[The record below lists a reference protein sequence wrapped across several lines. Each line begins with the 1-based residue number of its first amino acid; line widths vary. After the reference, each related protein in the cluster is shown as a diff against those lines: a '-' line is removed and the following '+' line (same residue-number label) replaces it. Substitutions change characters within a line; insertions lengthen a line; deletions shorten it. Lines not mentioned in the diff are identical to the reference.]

1 MPPVPEL
8 QAFLA
13 QLPPAPAER
22 PSLEQ
27 MRATV
32 IASSAQ
38 LPRRPTEIAGTRE
51 IVIPG
56 PASDLPAR
64 VYTPT
69 GRGPAAGW
77 PLIVFFHGGGFVAYN
92 LDTHD
97 GVCRELC
104 AGAGAVVVS
113 VEYRLAPEF
122 RFPHPTDDAY
132 AAVNWLGE
140 HAAEVGAD
148 PARMS
153 VAGDSAGASLSL
165 ATALRLRD
173 DNGSGG
179 GPRLAA
185 QLLLYPAADMSGRG
199 EYPSRTENAEGYF
212 LTAESMKFFG
222 AMYLT
227 TPEDALHPHVSPL
240 HSADL
245 KGLPP
250 TLVLTAEFDP
260 LRDEGKALADKLQA
274 EGVDTTYR
282 PGPGLIHGYANM
294 TGFVPAAAQMMD
306 DAAAW
311 LRQKLS

>member
-8 QAFLA
+8 QGFLA
-13 QLPPAPAER
+13 QLPPAPAQR

-38 LPRRPTEIAGTRE
+38 LPKRPTEIAGTRE

-56 PASDLPAR
+56 PTSGLPAR

-69 GRGPAAGW
+69 GTGPAAGW
-77 PLIVFFHGGGFVAYN
+77 PLIAFFHGGGFVAYN

-104 AGAGAVVVS
+104 QGAGAVVVS

-122 RFPHPTDDAY
+122 KFPHPTDDAY
-132 AAVNWLGE
+132 TAVNWLGE
-140 HAAEVGAD
+140 HAAELGAD
-148 PARMS
+148 PARMA

-165 ATALRLRD
+165 AAALRLRD
-173 DNGSGG
+173 EG

-185 QLLLYPAADMSGRG
+185 QLLLYPAADMSGHTD
-199 EYPSRTENAEGYF
+199 YPSRTENGEGYF
-212 LTAESMKFFG
+212 LTAESMKFYG
-222 AMYLT
+222 AMYLS

-260 LRDEGKALADKLQA
+260 LRDEGKALADRLKSN
-274 EGVDTTYR
+274 GVEATYR

-294 TGFVPAAAQMMD
+294 TGFVPAAAQVMD
-306 DAAAW
+306 DAAEW
-311 LRQKLS
+311 LKQKLS